1 MIGRREFIT
10 LLGGAAVAWP
20 LAARTQEVP
29 TVGYLNLG
37 SAMPD
42 ELSAFH
48 KGLAELGFVEGRNIA
63 IEYRWANNESNR
75 LPELAA
81 DLVRRR
87 VALIAAFGGASAFA
101 AKAATATIPV
111 VFLAGADPIEAGP
124 ITSLS
129 RPGGN
134 VTGINSMNIG
144 AGLGVKRLGLLHELV
159 PQAMRFGV
167 LVQSDVPT
175 SALHSYV
182 AEAQAAAAEIG
193 RPLEIL
199 SAGSNREIDAAFA
212 SLPQKRIDALMVSPA
227 YLFNNRR
234 IQLALSG
241 MRYRVP
247 MIFPD
252 RRDVEVGGLMSY
264 GPNWTDMNRE
274 VGIYVG
280 RILKGAKPGELPV
293 QQPTKFVFVINT
305 QTARLMGVDVP
316 VALMATADEVIE

>member
-1 MIGRREFIT
+1 
-10 LLGGAAVAWP
+10 
-20 LAARTQEVP
+20 
-29 TVGYLNLG
+29 
-37 SAMPD
+37 
-42 ELSAFH
+42 
-48 KGLAELGFVEGRNIA
+48 
-63 IEYRWANNESNR
+63 
-75 LPELAA
+75 
-81 DLVRRR
+81 
-87 VALIAAFGGASAFA
+87 
-101 AKAATATIPV
+101 
-111 VFLAGADPIEAGP
+111 
-124 ITSLS
+124 
-129 RPGGN
+129 
-134 VTGINSMNIG
+134 
-144 AGLGVKRLGLLHELV
+144 LV

-167 LVQSDVPT
+167 LVQPDVPT
-175 SALHSYV
+175 SSLRLDV
-182 AEAQAAAAEIG
+182 AEAQAGAAAIG
-193 RPLEIL
+193 MPLEIV
-199 SAGSNREIDAAFA
+199 SAGSNHEIDAVFA
-212 SLPQKRIDALMVSPA
+212 SLSQKRIDALMVSPA

>member
-1 MIGRREFIT
+1 
-10 LLGGAAVAWP
+10 
-20 LAARTQEVP
+20 
-29 TVGYLNLG
+29 
-37 SAMPD
+37 
-42 ELSAFH
+42 
-48 KGLAELGFVEGRNIA
+48 
-63 IEYRWANNESNR
+63 
-75 LPELAA
+75 
-81 DLVRRR
+81 
-87 VALIAAFGGASAFA
+87 
-101 AKAATATIPV
+101 
-111 VFLAGADPIEAGP
+111 
-124 ITSLS
+124 
-129 RPGGN
+129 
-134 VTGINSMNIG
+134 MNIG

-159 PQAMRFGV
+159 PQAMRFGL

-175 SALHSYV
+175 SARQLYV

-264 GPNWTDMNRE
+264 GPDWTDLNRE
-274 VGIYVG
+274 VGVYVG

-293 QQPTKFVFVINT
+293 QQPTKFAFIINA